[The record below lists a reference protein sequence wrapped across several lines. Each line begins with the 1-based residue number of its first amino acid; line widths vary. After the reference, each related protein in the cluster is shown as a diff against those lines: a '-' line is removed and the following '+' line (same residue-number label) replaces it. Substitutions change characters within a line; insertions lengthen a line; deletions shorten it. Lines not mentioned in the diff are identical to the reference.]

1 MNKQAPSLGQL
12 ITIAGFALSC
22 FGLLLFVWVA
32 FGGPTPLAA
41 SGYTLK
47 MPIDQVGQLAEQSQV
62 KVSGVEIGRVS
73 KVELANGGD
82 SKDAIVTM
90 NIEPEFARFP
100 PTPVPFCAPRRCWAS
115 IHRTGPGNTA
125 DGMLEDGDT
134 LPRAQVAKSVQL
146 DEIFRSFDQDE
157 RRSSRALSTT
167 RSVSRP
173 QRRPQP
179 VPRRAPGY
187 LDRT

>member
-90 NIEPEFARFP
+90 N
-100 PTPVPFCAPRRCWAS
+100 
-115 IHRTGPGNTA
+115 
-125 DGMLEDGDT
+125 
-134 LPRAQVAKSVQL
+134 
-146 DEIFRSFDQDE
+146 
-157 RRSSRALSTT
+157 LSLI
-167 RSVSRP
+167 P
-173 QRRPQP
+173 I
-179 VPRRAPGY
+179 
-187 LDRT
+187 